1 MPSLKELRAELKKSM
16 KPIGKMSRDEVVLML
31 EKHKPDNVVIPKTK
45 MVAEHK
51 ELVDVLEKPT
61 PKKLKKEAEKQEKE
75 LKVMKVKVPMVKYDS
90 SDEEAKPVAV
100 KSVAKKVLS
109 SKPPVEK
116 KEKKTEDS
124 DKRKQWA
131 ELRRNG
137 KSSAEAWAII
147 KGQ

>member
-90 SDEEAKPVAV
+90 SDEETAKPV
-100 KSVAKKVLS
+100 KTVAAKTVKKVLS
-109 SKPPVEK
+109 SKPP
-116 KEKKTEDS
+116 TEVV

-131 ELRRNG
+131 IYRKEGL
-137 KSSAEAWAII
+137 SSADAWKKI
-147 KGQ
+147 KGEV

>member
-61 PKKLKKEAEKQEKE
+61 PKKLKKEAEKKEE

-90 SDEEAKPVAV
+90 SDEETAKPV
-100 KSVAKKVLS
+100 KTVAAKTVKKVLS
-109 SKPPVEK
+109 SKPP
-116 KEKKTEDS
+116 TEVV

-131 ELRRNG
+131 IYRKEGL
-137 KSSAEAWAII
+137 SSADAWKKI
-147 KGQ
+147 KGEV

>member
-1 MPSLKELRAELKKSM
+1 
-16 KPIGKMSRDEVVLML
+16 ML

-45 MVAEHK
+45 MVAEHTA
-51 ELVDVLEKPT
+51 VSQPT
-61 PKKLKKEAEKQEKE
+61 PKKGKEAAKE
-75 LKVMKVKVPMVKYDS
+75 VKVMKVKVPMVKYDS
-90 SDEEAKPVAV
+90 SDEDAKPVPV
-100 KSVAKKVLS
+100 KTVKKVLS

>member
-45 MVAEHK
+45 MVAEHTA
-51 ELVDVLEKPT
+51 VSQPT
-61 PKKLKKEAEKQEKE
+61 PKKGKEAAKE
-75 LKVMKVKVPMVKYDS
+75 VKVMKVKVPMVKYDS
-90 SDEEAKPVAV
+90 SDEDAKPVPV
-100 KSVAKKVLS
+100 KTVKKVLS

>member
-51 ELVDVLEKPT
+51 DPDVLEKPT

-90 SDEEAKPVAV
+90 SDEETAKPV
-100 KSVAKKVLS
+100 KTVAAKTVKKVLS
-109 SKPPVEK
+109 SKPP
-116 KEKKTEDS
+116 TEVV

-131 ELRRNG
+131 IYRKEGL
-137 KSSAEAWAII
+137 SSADAWKKI
-147 KGQ
+147 KGEV

>member
-31 EKHKPDNVVIPKTK
+31 EKHKPDAVPKTK

-51 ELVDVLEKPT
+51 DPDVLEKPT
-61 PKKLKKEAEKQEKE
+61 PKKLKKEAEKKEE

-90 SDEEAKPVAV
+90 SDEETAKPV
-100 KSVAKKVLS
+100 KTVAAKTVKKVLS
-109 SKPPVEK
+109 SKPP
-116 KEKKTEDS
+116 TEVV

-131 ELRRNG
+131 IYRKEGL
-137 KSSAEAWAII
+137 SSADAWKKI
-147 KGQ
+147 KGEV